1 MRLERLHKVMAQA
14 GVASRRKCEHL
25 ILEGRVKVNGQVVQT
40 LGAKVD
46 PSEDKIEVNG
56 KALQF
61 TAERLYILLNKPA
74 GYLTTM
80 MDPFNRPTIVD
91 LIEEE
96 TRVFPVGRL
105 DRESEGLLLLTN
117 DGELAYRLTHPRY
130 KVEKTYLVEVRGH
143 PEETILRMLRR
154 GVVLE
159 DGLTASA
166 KVDVLERGRE
176 STVVEITIWE
186 GRKRQVRRMFEKV
199 GHPVI
204 RLRRISLG
212 PIELGYLP
220 PGRYRFLHPSE
231 IKALRKTIGLK

>member
-1 MRLERLHKVMAQA
+1 MAQA
-14 GVASRRKCEHL
+14 GIASRRKCEHL
-25 ILEGRVKVNGQVVQT
+25 ILEGRVKVNSEVVQR

-46 PSEDKIEVNG
+46 PSKDKIEVNG
-56 KALQF
+56 MALQF
-61 TAERLYILLNKPA
+61 TTEMTYILLNKPA

-91 LIEEE
+91 LIREE

-105 DRESEGLLLLTN
+105 DKESEGLLLLTS
-117 DGELAYRLTHPRY
+117 DGELSFRLTHPRY
-130 KVEKTYLVEVRGH
+130 RVKKTYLAEVRGH
-143 PEETILRMLRR
+143 PEETILQMLRR

-159 DGLTASA
+159 DGLTAPA
-166 KVDVLERGRE
+166 KVEVLERGKE

-204 RLRRISLG
+204 GLRRISFG

-231 IKALRKTIGLK
+231 IKALCKTVGLK